1 MNESTKGRLPDTRRV
16 ELHHPEQTPYWC
28 KLLAVTEAHL
38 ISACEAVGHRA
49 EDVKAYLERE
59 AERQELEREDAAST
73 S

>member
-1 MNESTKGRLPDTRRV
+1 MNQPTHGRLPDTRRV
-16 ELHHPEQTPYWC
+16 ELHDSVETPYWC

-38 ISACEAVGHRA
+38 TSAVETVGHRA

-59 AERQELEREDAAST
+59 VERQELEREDAAST